1 MNPNTPA
8 VFHTPGFAHTN
19 VSWSPFHTTRIAVAS
34 SANYGIIGNGHLYIA
49 STLTNPSGVAG
60 IKLDKFYE
68 TQDGLYDVAW
78 SEVHENQ
85 LVTASGDGSI
95 KLWDVTLNTLPIRA
109 WHEHTREVYGVDWSN
124 LKKDQF
130 VSCCMDGSV
139 KVWTPEHPRSLTT
152 LQAHHACVYQALFS
166 PHQPDLIA
174 TCSGDG
180 TIRFFDLRA
189 PAFAR
194 TSNTFTSPLSAAAL
208 TVPAAPS
215 EELAL
220 DWNKYRPLVLAS
232 AGLDKAIK
240 IWDCRML
247 QLGGSSA
254 NAVGGQCENRIVGH
268 EYAIRKVQWSPHRP
282 DLLASGSYDM
292 TCRIWTTNPPPGK
305 SHLVRIHDAHTEFV
319 VGCAWSLYQEGVL
332 ATCSWDSKLNI
343 FHV

>member
-1 MNPNTPA
+1 
-8 VFHTPGFAHTN
+8 
-19 VSWSPFHTTRIAVAS
+19 
-34 SANYGIIGNGHLYIA
+34 
-49 STLTNPSGVAG
+49 
-60 IKLDKFYE
+60 
-68 TQDGLYDVAW
+68 
-78 SEVHENQ
+78 
-85 LVTASGDGSI
+85 
-95 KLWDVTLNTLPIRA
+95 
-109 WHEHTREVYGVDWSN
+109 
-124 LKKDQF
+124 
-130 VSCCMDGSV
+130 MDGSV

>member
-1 MNPNTPA
+1 M
-8 VFHTPGFAHTN
+8 
-19 VSWSPFHTTRIAVAS
+19 I
-34 SANYGIIGNGHLYIA
+34 
-49 STLTNPSGVAG
+49 
-60 IKLDKFYE
+60 
-68 TQDGLYDVAW
+68 Q
-78 SEVHENQ
+78 
-85 LVTASGDGSI
+85 
-95 KLWDVTLNTLPIRA
+95 TLPIRA

-124 LKKDQF
+124 IKKDQF

-139 KVWTPEHPRSLTT
+139 KLVRSRLPSSFHLSCSSARPKWTPEHPRSVTT

-194 TSNTFTSPLSAAAL
+194 TSNTFTSPLSAAVL

-232 AGLDKAIK
+232 AGLDKTVK

-292 TCRIWTTNPPPGK
+292 TCRM
-305 SHLVRIHDAHTEFV
+305 
-319 VGCAWSLYQEGVL
+319 
-332 ATCSWDSKLNI
+332 
-343 FHV
+343 